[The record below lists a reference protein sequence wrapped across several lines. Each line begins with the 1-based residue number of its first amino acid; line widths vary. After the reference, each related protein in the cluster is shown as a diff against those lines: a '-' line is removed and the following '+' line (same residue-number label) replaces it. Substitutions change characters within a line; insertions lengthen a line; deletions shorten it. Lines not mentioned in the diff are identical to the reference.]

1 MFGAGQEID
10 VLRGREMVSLR
21 LVVRDD
27 LDRLFGLTVHSDQT
41 HFVAPNA
48 VTLAEIGYMSGG
60 YVFAIWD
67 SDVIVGLL
75 AMIDFREHDE
85 LFEDDDPDA
94 AFMLRLM
101 IGAEFQGR
109 GIGRA
114 AVNLAIDWARARKNS
129 CFQTS
134 FGPGNEI
141 ARQLYLSVGLRETG
155 RIVEGEAEMSLAL

>member
-1 MFGAGQEID
+1 
-10 VLRGREMVSLR
+10 MVSLR
-21 LVVRDD
+21 PVVRED
-27 LDRLFGLTVHSDQT
+27 LDQLFSLTVDHEQQE
-41 HFVAPNA
+41 FVASNA
-48 VTLAEIGYMSGG
+48 VTLAEISYLSGG

-67 SDVIVGLL
+67 NDAIVGLL

-101 IGAEFQGR
+101 IGAEYQRR

-114 AVNLAIDWARARKNS
+114 AVNLAIDWARTRKNS

-134 FGPGNEI
+134 FGPGNEV
-141 ARQLYLSVGLRETG
+141 ARQLYLSAGLHETG
-155 RIVEGEAEMSLAL
+155 RIVEGEVEMALAL